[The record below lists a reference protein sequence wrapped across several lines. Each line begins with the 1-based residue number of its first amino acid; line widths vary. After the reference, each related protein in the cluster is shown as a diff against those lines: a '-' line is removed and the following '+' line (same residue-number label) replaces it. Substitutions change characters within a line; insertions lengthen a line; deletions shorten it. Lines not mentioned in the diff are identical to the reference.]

1 MTFMARPNIQL
12 PGQKTNNI
20 GLTLRDYEGALSTL
34 CAGCGHDSITA
45 ALVQALWEMSL
56 RPEMLIKMS
65 GIGCSSKTPAYFVH
79 GAHGFN
85 SVHGRMPSVATGALA
100 GNRDLVG
107 LGVSGDGDS
116 LSIGFGQF
124 GHVIRRNVNMLYLI
138 ENNGVYGLT
147 KGQFSASADAGTVS
161 KRGEVNQ
168 MQNINAVATAISMGA
183 SFVARGFSGDRDQLV
198 PLLKAAIAHP
208 GCAVVDV
215 ISPCV
220 TFNDHEGSTKS
231 YAYTRQ
237 HKLRATEAD
246 LIPPRAE
253 IKASY
258 YAGDTYPVR
267 MHDGSTILLK
277 KVDPDYDPTRRNNAL
292 GYLERH
298 RRHGEVVT
306 GLLFI
311 DQNVPDMHEQS
322 RTVMKPMKDLAFEDL
337 NPGRE
342 ALAELQKG
350 MK

>member
-1 MTFMARPNIQL
+1 
-12 PGQKTNNI
+12 
-20 GLTLRDYEGALSTL
+20 
-34 CAGCGHDSITA
+34 
-45 ALVQALWEMSL
+45 
-56 RPEMLIKMS
+56 ML
-65 GIGCSSKTPAYFVH
+65 
-79 GAHGFN
+79 
-85 SVHGRMPSVATGALA
+85 
-100 GNRDLVG
+100 
-107 LGVSGDGDS
+107 
-116 LSIGFGQF
+116 
-124 GHVIRRNVNMLYLI
+124 
-138 ENNGVYGLT
+138 
-147 KGQFSASADAGTVS
+147 
-161 KRGEVNQ
+161 
-168 MQNINAVATAISMGA
+168 
-183 SFVARGFSGDRDQLV
+183 
-198 PLLKAAIAHP
+198 
-208 GCAVVDV
+208 DV

-258 YAGDTYPVR
+258 YAGDTFPVR

-322 RTVMKPMKDLAFEDL
+322 RTVMAPMKDLAFEDL
-337 NPGRE
+337 NPGRV

>member
-1 MTFMARPNIQL
+1 MTFLARPKITL
-12 PGQKTNNI
+12 PGQKTNEI

-85 SVHGRMPSVATGALA
+85 SVHGRMPSIATGALA

-183 SFVARGFSGDRDQLV
+183 SFVARGFSGDREQLV
-198 PLLKAAIAHP
+198 PLIKAAIAHP
-208 GCAVVDV
+208 GCAVLDV
-215 ISPCV
+215 FSPCV
-220 TFNDHEGSTKS
+220 TFNDHHGSTKG
-231 YAYTRQ
+231 YAYIRE
-237 HKLRATEAD
+237 HLHHSVNPD
-246 LIPPRAE
+246 LIMKKSE
-253 IKASY
+253 ITVDY
-258 YAGDTYPVR
+258 EPGETIEVELF
-267 MHDGSTILLK
+267 DGSTIMLK
-277 KVDPDYDPTRRNNAL
+277 KFDADYDLTSRPAAL
-292 GYLERH
+292 GYLEKMR
-298 RRHGEVVT
+298 GEGLVVT

-311 DQNVPDMHEQS
+311 DEHLPELHEIS
-322 RTVMKPMKDLAFEDL
+322 HTARTPLKDLDYSML
-337 NPGRE
+337 SPGRA
-342 ALAELQKG
+342 ALEELQG
-350 MK
+350 RMR